1 MMEKVTI
8 LLNKNNIKHEIKG
21 RAKSI
26 YSIYKK
32 LDKGKRFSDIYDLLA
47 LRVFVNTEQ
56 ECYQTLGIIHSK
68 YRPIPKRFKDY
79 IAMPKTN
86 MYQSLHTTVF
96 GLEGYLF
103 EIQIRTYEMDEIAER
118 GIASHWSYKEKG
130 SNVKAS
136 MQNAMEQKLQFFRE
150 IMELKEEKV
159 NDEDF
164 VRTVEEDILKNTIY
178 VFTPK
183 GDVIELPQGSTPI
196 DFAYRVHSGVGD
208 TMVGALVNGN
218 IVPLD
223 YVLNDGDIIKINT
236 NKNSSGPSREWI
248 DMAYT
253 SQARNKIKSFYNKID
268 KEEYLKM
275 GTELLQKEVRKRK
288 IPFAEFYSSENTAKI
303 LEEFHLGDMNEL
315 HISIGNG
322 KLTAIAVV
330 NNFTN
335 DSRTKEEI
343 ILNKVTKG
351 ENKKIVVK
359 NDIVVEGIDDIKV
372 NVASCCKPV
381 PGDDIVGYI
390 SKGNGIN
397 VHRTTCPN
405 ISELEERMIDVSWN
419 QEVSKKYSTDI
430 LIRANENKD
439 LLLAI
444 ISKTSGSDISIQSIN
459 TIHTSG
465 NYMFTLNVLTSNTES
480 LEKFMVDLRT
490 INNIVQVERII
501 H

>member
-1 MMEKVTI
+1 
-8 LLNKNNIKHEIKG
+8 
-21 RAKSI
+21 
-26 YSIYKK
+26 
-32 LDKGKRFSDIYDLLA
+32 
-47 LRVFVNTEQ
+47 
-56 ECYQTLGIIHSK
+56 
-68 YRPIPKRFKDY
+68 
-79 IAMPKTN
+79 
-86 MYQSLHTTVF
+86 
-96 GLEGYLF
+96 
-103 EIQIRTYEMDEIAER
+103 
-118 GIASHWSYKEKG
+118 
-130 SNVKAS
+130 
-136 MQNAMEQKLQFFRE
+136 
-150 IMELKEEKV
+150 
-159 NDEDF
+159 
-164 VRTVEEDILKNTIY
+164 
-178 VFTPK
+178 
-183 GDVIELPQGSTPI
+183 LPQGSTPI

-390 SKGNGIN
+390 
-397 VHRTTCPN
+397 
-405 ISELEERMIDVSWN
+405 
-419 QEVSKKYSTDI
+419 
-430 LIRANENKD
+430 
-439 LLLAI
+439 
-444 ISKTSGSDISIQSIN
+444 
-459 TIHTSG
+459 
-465 NYMFTLNVLTSNTES
+465 
-480 LEKFMVDLRT
+480 
-490 INNIVQVERII
+490 
-501 H
+501 

>member
-1 MMEKVTI
+1 MMSKVSI
-8 LLNKNNIKHEIKG
+8 LLDKNNIKHEIKG

-56 ECYQTLGIIHSK
+56 ECYQVLGIIHSV

-79 IAMPKTN
+79 VAMPKTN

-103 EIQIRTYEMDEIAER
+103 EIQIRTYEMDEIAEH

-136 MQNAMEQKLQFFRE
+136 MQSAMEQKLQFFRE
-150 IMELKEEKV
+150 IMELKEEDV
-159 NDEDF
+159 NDEEF
-164 VRTVEEDILKNTIY
+164 VRTIEEDVLKNTIY

-183 GDVIELPQGSTPI
+183 GDVIELPQGATPI

-236 NKNSSGPSREWI
+236 NKNSLGPSREWI

-253 SQARNKIKSFYNKID
+253 SQARNKIKSFYNRID
-268 KEEYLKM
+268 KEEYLKT

-288 IPFAEFYSSENTAKI
+288 IPFSEFYNNETISKI
-303 LEEFHLGDMNEL
+303 LEEFHVGDMNEL

-322 KLTAIAVV
+322 KLTSISVV
-330 NNFTN
+330 NSYTN
-335 DSRTKEEI
+335 NSRTKEEI
-343 ILNKVTKG
+343 ILDKVTKG
-351 ENKKIVVK
+351 DNKKITVK
-359 NDIVVEGIDDIKV
+359 HDIIVEGIDEIKV
-372 NVASCCKPV
+372 NIASCCKPI
-381 PGDDIVGYI
+381 PKDEIVGYI

-397 VHRTTCPN
+397 VHRTNCPN
-405 ISELEERMIDVSWN
+405 ISDLEERIIDVSWN
-419 QEVSKKYSTDI
+419 PEISKKYSTDI
-430 LIRANENKD
+430 LIRASENKD

-459 TIHTSG
+459 TIQSSG
-465 NYMFTLNVLTSNTES
+465 NYMFTLNVLVSNTEY
-480 LEKFMVDLRT
+480 LEKFMNDLRT
-490 INNIVQVERII
+490 ISSIIQVERVI